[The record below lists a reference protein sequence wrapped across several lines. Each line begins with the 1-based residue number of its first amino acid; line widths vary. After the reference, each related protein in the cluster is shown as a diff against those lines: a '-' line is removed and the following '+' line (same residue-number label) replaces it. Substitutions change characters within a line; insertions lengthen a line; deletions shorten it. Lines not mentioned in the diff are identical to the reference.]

1 MVNIFRFFKG
11 VGETSC
17 YVLTVKDMTF
27 VSDNDERCDYVV
39 LVCCELCEFKFSS
52 SSLMFLIFAG
62 D

>member
-1 MVNIFRFFKG
+1 MVNIFLFFKG

-39 LVCCELCEFKFSS
+39 FGVL
-52 SSLMFLIFAG
+52 
-62 D
+62 